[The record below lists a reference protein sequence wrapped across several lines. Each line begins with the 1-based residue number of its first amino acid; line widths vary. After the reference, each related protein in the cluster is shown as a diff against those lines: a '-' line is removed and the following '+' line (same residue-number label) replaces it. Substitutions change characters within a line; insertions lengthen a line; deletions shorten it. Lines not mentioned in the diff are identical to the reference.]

1 MIEIKDML
9 LTNHNRPGE
18 KIIKLKGIVIHWT
31 ANTNKGA
38 NALANR
44 NYFNTTDRNASA
56 HYIIDDKNI
65 IRCIPEEEVAYH
77 VGATNY
83 TTIGESIQEKIN
95 GTRWNPNYFLIGI
108 EMCVNSDADWNKTY
122 QNTIELAAYLLNKYN
137 LSIDDIYR
145 HYDITGKDCP
155 KMMLAEKE
163 WERFKNNVK
172 THMKIDEVSP
182 WARDAWN
189 WVKEKGISD
198 GTRPKDLITR
208 EEVWTMLYRMRG

>member
-65 IRCIPEEEVAYH
+65 IRCIPDDEIAYH
-77 VGATNY
+77 VGASNY
-83 TTIGESIQEKIN
+83 TAIGNQIRED
-95 GTRWNPNYFLIGI
+95 GYTPNYFLIGI
-108 EMCVNSDADWNKTY
+108 EMCVNSDADWSKVY
-122 QNTIELAAYLLNKYN
+122 QNTVELAAFLLKKHN
-137 LSIDDIYR
+137 LTIDDMYR

-155 KMMLAEKE
+155 KMMIAQKE
-163 WERFKNNVK
+163 WDLFKNRVK
-172 THMKIDEVSP
+172 AYMEMDEVSP

-189 WVKEKGISD
+189 WVKEKDISD